1 MAEFKK
7 TEKIDIT
14 AINNGMEYVNG
25 DSIQANALN
34 EIVNG
39 ILYVTEFVNNLT
51 NAEGVEF

>member
-1 MAEFKK
+1 MAQFEAK
-7 TEKIDIT
+7 EIDTT
-14 AINNGMEYVNG
+14 AINSGMEYVNG

-34 EIVNG
+34 EMVKG